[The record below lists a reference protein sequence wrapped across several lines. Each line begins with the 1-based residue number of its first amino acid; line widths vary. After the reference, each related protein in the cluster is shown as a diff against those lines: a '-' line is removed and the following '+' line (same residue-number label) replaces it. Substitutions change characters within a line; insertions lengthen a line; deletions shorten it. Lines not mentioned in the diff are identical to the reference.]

1 MNNIEHQL
9 TPACKAYLTGLIYR
23 NTRTSCLSL
32 ANLCAHIS
40 HDSLRRVLYLRLAWS
55 RRLWDWYA
63 SKLVCE
69 GGSLIIDDT
78 AWQRW
83 AKKAA
88 AVGLVW
94 ESSASRVVL
103 GMQVVLLLWTD
114 GHWKVPM
121 GIRIWR
127 PGGPSKVVLAEG
139 LLRQA
144 QRRGLR
150 PQEVLFDS
158 WYAAGSLLNLIEGFG
173 WHYVARIK
181 SNRLLDG
188 VAIRKKWPHRFGQ
201 ARGRLRKVKHEVL
214 IVKDGRRYFV
224 TNATH
229 LASTEVKR
237 RYRTRQ
243 QIEETFRL
251 LKQEFGWGSASHQK
265 LQAQNAHL
273 HLGLYALCLV
283 QQAAYQQRQ
292 TIYAFRHS
300 LFRLPI
306 PDKLPFADALSLAA

>member
-1 MNNIEHQL
+1 MNNIQHQL
-9 TPACKAYLTGLIYR
+9 TPAFSAYLIGLIYR

-32 ANLCAHIS
+32 ASLCAHFS
-40 HDSLRRVLYLRLAWS
+40 HDSLRRVLYLRFAWS
-55 RRLWDWYA
+55 RRLWDWFA
-63 SKLVCE
+63 SKLVRE
-69 GGSLIIDDT
+69 GGCLIIDDT
-78 AWQRW
+78 SWQRW

-88 AVGLVW
+88 GVGLVW
-94 ESSASRVVL
+94 ESSASRVVR

-114 GHWKVPM
+114 GHWKVPI

-127 PGGPSKVVLAEG
+127 QGGPSKVALAEA

-144 QRRGLR
+144 ERRGVC
-150 PQEVLFDS
+150 PESVLFDS
-158 WYAAGSLLNLIEGFG
+158 WYAASSLLNLIERFD
-173 WHYVARIK
+173 WRYIARIK

-188 VAIRKKWPHRFGQ
+188 VAIRKKWPHRFG
-201 ARGRLRKVKHEVL
+201 RTTGWLRKVKHEVL

-224 TNATH
+224 TNATD
-229 LASTEVKR
+229 LAAAEIKR

-251 LKQEFGWGSASHQK
+251 LKQEFGWSAASHQK
-265 LQAQNAHL
+265 LQAQQAHL

-283 QQAAYQQRQ
+283 QAAAYRQQR
-292 TIYAFRHS
+292 TIYEFRHS

-306 PDKLPFADALSLAA
+306 PDQLSLADEFLLAA